1 MREARGL
8 AVEPWMT
15 HERLDDQV
23 MMINLETGAYF
34 ALERPAAD
42 CWTALTAGAGF
53 AGMVAEVKA
62 HFDVPQA
69 RAEADVESF
78 LASLLDEGIV
88 RWSSDHPVELPPSQ
102 SAGQLTSPPAD
113 GAPTA
118 DRLAYRPPQ
127 IEKHDDLE
135 ELLLLDP
142 IHDVGP
148 EGWPAV
154 S

>member
-1 MREARGL
+1 
-8 AVEPWMT
+8 MT

-34 ALERPAAD
+34 ALEQPAAD

-53 AGMVAEVKA
+53 DGIVASVVAGFEV
-62 HFDVPQA
+62 DRP
-69 RAEADVESF
+69 RAETDVKTF
-78 LASLLDEGIV
+78 IISLVDEGIAQ
-88 RWSSDHPVELPPSQ
+88 WSDELPSDVVSAVDPS
-102 SAGQLTSPPAD
+102 
-113 GAPTA
+113 AP
-118 DRLAYRPPQ
+118 RLAYRPPQ

-154 S
+154 G

>member
-1 MREARGL
+1 MRAAGRL
-8 AVEPWMT
+8 VVEPWMT

-42 CWTALTAGAGF
+42 CWSALSDGAGVD
-53 AGMVAEVKA
+53 GIVAEVVA
-62 HFDVPQA
+62 GFEVAPERA
-69 RAEADVESF
+69 RVDVEAF
-78 LASLLDEGIV
+78 LATLVDEGIV
-88 RWSSDHPVELPPSQ
+88 RWATD
-102 SAGQLTSPPAD
+102 APAD
-113 GAPTA
+113 VAPGGPAPDPAGDGTGAAPA
-118 DRLAYRPPQ
+118 GARGPYRPPQ

-148 EGWPAV
+148 EGWPAAG
-154 S
+154 

>member
-1 MREARGL
+1 MREARRL
-8 AVEPWMT
+8 VVEPWMT

-42 CWTALTAGAGF
+42 CWSALTAGVGF
-53 AGMVAEVKA
+53 DGIVAEVVA
-62 HFDVPQA
+62 HFDVPPAQA
-69 RAEADVESF
+69 ETDVEAF
-78 LASLLDEGIV
+78 VASLLDEGIV
-88 RWSSDHPVELPPSQ
+88 RWSTDHPVEV
-102 SAGQLTSPPAD
+102 APAPVGD
-113 GAPTA
+113 GAGSAASTGA
-118 DRLAYRPPQ
+118 RLAYRPPQ

>member
-1 MREARGL
+1 MREAGRFV
-8 AVEPWMT
+8 VEPWMT

-42 CWTALTAGAGF
+42 CWTALTEGADLDGI
-53 AGMVAEVKA
+53 VAEVVRS
-62 HFDVPQA
+62 FEVPSE
-69 RAEADVESF
+69 RAQVDVEVF
-78 LASLLDEGIV
+78 LANLVDEGII
-88 RWSSDHPVELPPSQ
+88 RR
-102 SAGQLTSPPAD
+102 
-113 GAPTA
+113 TA
-118 DRLAYRPPQ
+118 DEPVARQPDGVASDSKLAYRAPQ

-154 S
+154 G

>member
-1 MREARGL
+1 MRDERTL
-8 AVEPWMT
+8 LVEPWMT

-42 CWTALTAGAGF
+42 CWTALTEGGSVDDIVSAVVAQF
-53 AGMVAEVKA
+53 EVSAEVA
-62 HFDVPQA
+62 A
-69 RAEADVESF
+69 ADVETF
-78 LASLLDEGIV
+78 IGSLTDEGIV
-88 RWSSDHPVELPPSQ
+88 RWSPDPSGDPASSADDEPPRPSSPTTPGVE
-102 SAGQLTSPPAD
+102 
-113 GAPTA
+113 
-118 DRLAYRPPQ
+118 RLAYRPPQ

-142 IHDVGP
+142 IHDVSP

-154 S
+154 G

>member
-1 MREARGL
+1 MRHAGRL

-53 AGMVAEVKA
+53 DDIVDDVVAR
-62 HFDVPQA
+62 FDVARPQA
-69 RAEADVESF
+69 ADDVATF
-78 LASLLDEGIV
+78 LGALVDEGLV
-88 RWSSDHPVELPPSQ
+88 RPTDDPAVPVP
-102 SAGQLTSPPAD
+102 
-113 GAPTA
+113 APTDA
-118 DRLAYRPPQ
+118 GGPRLPYRAPQ

-142 IHDVGP
+142 IHDIGP
-148 EGWPAV
+148 EGWPV
-154 S
+154 VT

>member
-1 MREARGL
+1 MPDAGRL
-8 AVEPWMT
+8 VVEPWMT

-53 AGMVAEVKA
+53 AAIVADVVA
-62 HFDVPQA
+62 RFDVEPEQA
-69 RAEADVESF
+69 ATDVEAF
-78 LASLLDEGIV
+78 LASLVAEGIV
-88 RWSSDHPVELPPSQ
+88 RWSTHEPV
-102 SAGQLTSPPAD
+102 D
-113 GAPTA
+113 GAIATDPGE
-118 DRLAYRPPQ
+118 RLAYRPPQ

-154 S
+154 G

>member
-1 MREARGL
+1 
-8 AVEPWMT
+8 MT

-42 CWTALTAGAGF
+42 CWTALGAGAGF
-53 AGMVAEVKA
+53 DGIVAEVVA
-62 HFDVPQA
+62 HFEVPADQ
-69 RAEADVESF
+69 AEADVETF
-78 LASLLDEGIV
+78 LVSLIDEGIV
-88 RWSSDHPVELPPSQ
+88 RWTDDAPL
-102 SAGQLTSPPAD
+102 APAPN
-113 GAPTA
+113 AVVPA
-118 DRLAYRPPQ
+118 ERLAYRPPQ

-154 S
+154 G

>member
-1 MREARGL
+1 MRETGRL
-8 AVEPWMT
+8 AIEPWMT

-42 CWTALTAGAGF
+42 CWTALSDGADF
-53 AGMVAEVKA
+53 DTIVTEIVT
-62 HFDVPQA
+62 HFDVPLDQ
-69 RAEADVESF
+69 AEADLDVF
-78 LASLLDEGIV
+78 IASLIDESIV
-88 RWSSDHPVELPPSQ
+88 RWTSD
-102 SAGQLTSPPAD
+102 APAPRPHVVPN
-113 GAPTA
+113 G
-118 DRLAYRPPQ
+118 DRLEYRPPQ

-142 IHDVGP
+142 IHDVSP

-154 S
+154 G

>member
-1 MREARGL
+1 MREAGRL
-8 AVEPWMT
+8 HVEPWMT

-42 CWTALTAGAGF
+42 CWSAIVEGADFDGI
-53 AGMVAEVKA
+53 VAEVVT
-62 HFDVPQA
+62 HFDVPVEQA
-69 RAEADVESF
+69 ESDVDRF
-78 LASLLDEGIV
+78 IASLIDESIV
-88 RWSSDHPVELPPSQ
+88 RWSPD
-102 SAGQLTSPPAD
+102 
-113 GAPTA
+113 APTPRTQVVPDG
-118 DRLAYRPPQ
+118 DRLPYRAPQ
-127 IEKHDDLE
+127 VEKHDDLE

-154 S
+154 G

>member
-1 MREARGL
+1 MVAAGRFV
-8 AVEPWMT
+8 VEPWMT

-53 AGMVAEVKA
+53 DGIVAEVVA
-62 HFDVPQA
+62 QFDVAPD
-69 RAEADVESF
+69 RAEADVETF
-78 LASLLDEGIV
+78 LVSLVDEGIV
-88 RWSSDHPVELPPSQ
+88 RWSSDEPAAPSPDGT
-102 SAGQLTSPPAD
+102 APA
-113 GAPTA
+113 A
-118 DRLAYRPPQ
+118 RLAYRPPQ

-154 S
+154 G

>member
-1 MREARGL
+1 MGAAGRL
-8 AVEPWMT
+8 VVEPWMT

-34 ALERPAAD
+34 ALEQPAAD

-53 AGMVAEVKA
+53 DAMVGEVVA
-62 HFDVPQA
+62 RFEVDRP
-69 RAEADVESF
+69 RAEADVKAF
-78 LASLLDEGIV
+78 IISLVDEGIV
-88 RWSSDHPVELPPSQ
+88 RWSDDEPVPV
-102 SAGQLTSPPAD
+102 AVAAD
-113 GAPTA
+113 SSGP
-118 DRLAYRPPQ
+118 RLAYRSPQ

-154 S
+154 

>member
-1 MREARGL
+1 MREAGRL
-8 AVEPWMT
+8 VVEPWMT

-53 AGMVAEVKA
+53 DGIVAEVVA
-62 HFDVPQA
+62 HFDVDPA
-69 RAEADVESF
+69 RAGADVETF
-78 LASLLDEGIV
+78 LESLVDEGIV
-88 RWSSDHPVELPPSQ
+88 RWSTEGPAATAPDRA
-102 SAGQLTSPPAD
+102 AGAE
-113 GAPTA
+113 
-118 DRLAYRPPQ
+118 RLAYRPPQ

-154 S
+154 G

>member
-1 MREARGL
+1 MSQADRL
-8 AVEPWMT
+8 VVEPWMT

-53 AGMVAEVKA
+53 DGIVAEVVA
-62 HFDVPQA
+62 QFDVPQPQ
-69 RAEADVESF
+69 AEVDVEVF
-78 LASLLDEGIV
+78 LATLLAEGIV
-88 RWSSDHPVELPPSQ
+88 RRSTDLPAEATPER
-102 SAGQLTSPPAD
+102 AAPAE
-113 GAPTA
+113 
-118 DRLAYRPPQ
+118 RLAYRPPQ

>member
-1 MREARGL
+1 MRHAGKL
-8 AVEPWMT
+8 VVEPWMT

-53 AGMVAEVKA
+53 DDIVDDVVARFEV
-62 HFDVPQA
+62 A
-69 RAEADVESF
+69 RAQAEGDVEAF
-78 LASLLDEGIV
+78 LHALVEEGLV
-88 RWSSDHPVELPPSQ
+88 RPTTDPPVPF
-102 SAGQLTSPPAD
+102 PAPTDLD
-113 GAPTA
+113 GA
-118 DRLAYRPPQ
+118 RLTYRAPQ

-142 IHDVGP
+142 IHDIGP

-154 S
+154 T

>member
-1 MREARGL
+1 MREAGRFV
-8 AVEPWMT
+8 VEPWMT

-42 CWTALTAGAGF
+42 CWTALTAGVGF
-53 AGMVAEVKA
+53 EGMVSEVVV
-62 HFDVPQA
+62 HFDVA
-69 RAEADVESF
+69 RADAEADVETF
-78 LASLLDEGIV
+78 LVSLVDEGIV
-88 RWSSDHPVELPPSQ
+88 RWSSDPPVAAEPERVVSIE
-102 SAGQLTSPPAD
+102 
-113 GAPTA
+113 
-118 DRLAYRPPQ
+118 RLAYRPPQ

-154 S
+154 G

>member
-1 MREARGL
+1 MSQADRL
-8 AVEPWMT
+8 VVEPWMT

-53 AGMVAEVKA
+53 DGIVAEVVA
-62 HFDVPQA
+62 QFDVPQPQ
-69 RAEADVESF
+69 AEVDVEVF
-78 LASLLDEGIV
+78 LATLLAEGIV
-88 RWSSDHPVELPPSQ
+88 RRSTDLPAEATPER
-102 SAGQLTSPPAD
+102 AAH
-113 GAPTA
+113 AE
-118 DRLAYRPPQ
+118 RLAYRPPQ

-148 EGWPAV
+148 EGWPVV

>member
-1 MREARGL
+1 MAEEGRL
-8 AVEPWMT
+8 VVEPWMT

-42 CWTALTAGAGF
+42 CWTALVEGAGR
-53 AGMVAEVKA
+53 AGIVAEVTGQ
-62 HFDVPQA
+62 FDVDHAQA
-69 RAEADVESF
+69 AADVETF
-78 LASLLDEGIV
+78 ITAMIDEGLV
-88 RWSSDHPVELPPSQ
+88 RWSDEE
-102 SAGQLTSPPAD
+102 PAD
-113 GAPTA
+113 RPAVATPSGTQ
-118 DRLAYRPPQ
+118 RLTYRAPQ

-148 EGWPAV
+148 EGWPAAG
-154 S
+154 

>member
-1 MREARGL
+1 MREAGRL
-8 AVEPWMT
+8 VVEPWMT

-42 CWTALTAGAGF
+42 CWTALTGGAGF
-53 AGMVAEVKA
+53 DGIVAEVVT

-69 RAEADVESF
+69 QAETDVETF
-78 LASLLDEGIV
+78 LDSLVEEGIV
-88 RWSSDHPVELPPSQ
+88 RWS
-102 SAGQLTSPPAD
+102 TD
-113 GAPTA
+113 GPTDAAPNGVVP
-118 DRLAYRPPQ
+118 DQRLAYRAPQ

-154 S
+154 G

>member
-1 MREARGL
+1 MSQADRL
-8 AVEPWMT
+8 VVEPWMT

-53 AGMVAEVKA
+53 DGIVAEVVA
-62 HFDVPQA
+62 QFDVPQPQ
-69 RAEADVESF
+69 AEVDVEVF
-78 LASLLDEGIV
+78 LATLLAEGIV
-88 RWSSDHPVELPPSQ
+88 RRSTDLPAEAAPER
-102 SAGQLTSPPAD
+102 AAPAE
-113 GAPTA
+113 
-118 DRLAYRPPQ
+118 RLAYRPPQ

-148 EGWPAV
+148 EGWPVV

>member
-1 MREARGL
+1 MREARRL
-8 AVEPWMT
+8 VVEPWMT

-53 AGMVAEVKA
+53 DGIVAEVVT
-62 HFDVPQA
+62 HFDVAPAQ
-69 RAEADVESF
+69 AEADVESF
-78 LASLLDEGIV
+78 LGSLLDEGIV
-88 RWSSDHPVELPPSQ
+88 RWSADHPSERPADP
-102 SAGQLTSPPAD
+102 SPP
-113 GAPTA
+113 GAPPA
-118 DRLAYRPPQ
+118 ERLAYRPPQ

-154 S
+154 G

>member
-1 MREARGL
+1 MRDTGRL
-8 AVEPWMT
+8 VVEPWMT

-53 AGMVAEVKA
+53 TGIVAEVTA
-62 HFDVPQA
+62 HFDVSTSS
-69 RAEADVESF
+69 AEADVETF
-78 LASLLDEGIV
+78 LDDLVEEGIV
-88 RWSSDHPVELPPSQ
+88 RWSAD
-102 SAGQLTSPPAD
+102 PPAPGLD
-113 GAPTA
+113 PSLDEPIAA
-118 DRLAYRPPQ
+118 DRLPYRPPQ

-154 S
+154 R

>member
-1 MREARGL
+1 MREARRL
-8 AVEPWMT
+8 VVEPWMT

-42 CWTALTAGAGF
+42 CWTALTAGAGVD
-53 AGMVAEVKA
+53 GIVDEVVSR
-62 HFDVPQA
+62 FDVPRPQ
-69 RAEADVESF
+69 AEADVEAF

-88 RWSSDHPVELPPSQ
+88 RWSADHPAEELPAPEAST
-102 SAGQLTSPPAD
+102 APP
-113 GAPTA
+113 GV
-118 DRLAYRPPQ
+118 RLAYRPPQ